1 MLELVLNFEQVN
13 TYFSIELAESILP
26 LGYSSLEEQV
36 YTISIHLISGLLSN
50 AGAWIG
56 NLSCLTQYR
65 RVIH

>member
-36 YTISIHLISGLLSN
+36 YTISIHLISGLLKMQ
-50 AGAWIG
+50 GP
-56 NLSCLTQYR
+56 
-65 RVIH
+65 